1 MRLLAVLALLLLAA
15 CSGPGGVTFHAD
27 EDPKDL
33 ADWGVLRVEGGKLKL
48 GEGSLP
54 YELATPLFTDHAT
67 KLRTIWIPNGA
78 HAAYS
83 ENRALAFPVGTII
96 SKTFYYPLDSQGR
109 ALAMTGP
116 AAVRNGAL
124 DLANARLIETRLL
137 VRREAGWVALPYV
150 WNKEGTRAVLKRIGG
165 IEKVSMAPHG
175 GLPTAG
181 FAYVIPNSTQCGAC
195 HVPDAQTREMTPLGP
210 TARSLNIPSP
220 FASGH
225 TNQLTLLAEAG
236 KLQGLPADRPAP
248 ANAVWTDASWPLEAR
263 ARAYLDVNCGHC
275 HNPRGPARTSGLYLD
290 AGPHGLREMGLCKPP
305 VAAGQGTG
313 DRQFDIVPG
322 KPDESILIYRMESVK
337 PNEMMPEIGRSS
349 PHAEGVALI
358 SAWIKSIDAAC
369 ESGTPQSR

>member
-1 MRLLAVLALLLLAA
+1 MRFLAVLALLLLAA

-33 ADWGVLRVEGGKLKL
+33 ADWGVLRVEGGRLKL
-48 GEGSLP
+48 VEGSIP

-67 KLRTIWIPNGA
+67 KLRTIWIPEGA
-78 HAAYS
+78 RAAYS
-83 ENRALAFPVGTII
+83 ESHSLEFPVGTVI
-96 SKTFYYPLDSQGR
+96 SKTFYYPLDPERR
-109 ALAMTGP
+109 AIPTQGP
-116 AAVRNGAL
+116 AALQNGAL
-124 DLANARLIETRLL
+124 DLAQVRLIETRLL

-150 WNKEGTRAVLKRIGG
+150 WNAEGTKATLKRIGG
-165 IEKVSMAPHG
+165 IEKVSLAPHG
-175 GLPTAG
+175 NEPGADI
-181 FAYVIPNSTQCGAC
+181 AYVIPNSTQCGAC
-195 HVPDAQTREMTPLGP
+195 HVPDAETKATVPLGP

-220 FASGH
+220 FAPGH
-225 TNQLTLLAEAG
+225 PNQLQLLAEAG
-236 KLQGLPADRPAP
+236 KLSGLPNRPAP
-248 ANAVWTDASWPLEAR
+248 ANAVWTDASQPLEAR

-290 AGPHGLREMGLCKPP
+290 AATHSLREMGLCKPP

-349 PHAEGVALI
+349 PHRQGVKLVG
-358 SAWIKSIDAAC
+358 AWIEAMDAAC
-369 ESGTPQSR
+369 ENGSPKPR